1 MEISS
6 SRPER
11 NLPSRPRGGKKRA
24 RDGGRDGGRDG
35 EKDRGRS
42 RAHVPADFCPM
53 LV

>member
-1 MEISS
+1 MKISS

-24 RDGGRDGGRDG
+24 RGGGRDGG
-35 EKDRGRS
+35 KDLGRG

>member
-24 RDGGRDGGRDG
+24 RDGGRDGD
-35 EKDRGRS
+35 KDRGRS